1 MGIDIN
7 CDMGEAYS
15 IYKCGDDEAIMPFI
29 TSANVACGFHGSDP
43 TVMHKTVRLA
53 KQHGV
58 KVGAHPSFPD
68 RDGFGRRYMKMD
80 RDELLDTII
89 YQVAALK
96 GFLDIEGMPLNHV
109 KPHGALYGAAWT
121 DEDVAVACAEAA
133 KAFGVPMYGTTGT
146 LHESIWPKYTE
157 VKWEIF
163 ADLDYDD
170 EGRCIITRHHVSVA
184 PEQAVEQ
191 VMRVVKEGTVRSI
204 NGKDVPTKVDTICVH
219 SDTPDSVTVAKAV
232 REAIEPYL
240 A

>member
-1 MGIDIN
+1 MAIDIN

-15 IYKCGDDEAIMPFI
+15 IYKCGDDEAIMPYI
-29 TSANVACGFHGSDP
+29 TSANVACGFHASDP
-43 TVMHKTVRLA
+43 GVMHRTVVLA

-80 RDELLDTII
+80 RDELRDTII

-96 GFLDIEGMPLNHV
+96 GFLDLEGMTLNHV

-121 DEDVAVACAEAA
+121 DEDVATACAEAA
-133 KAFGVPMYGTTGT
+133 QAFGVPMYGTTGT
-146 LHESIWPKYTE
+146 LHETIWPQYTE

-170 EGRCIITRHHVSVA
+170 DGRCIITRQHTAVA
-184 PEQAVEQ
+184 PAKAVEQ
-191 VMRVVKEGTVRSI
+191 VMRVVKEGCIRSI
-204 NGKDVPTKVDTICVH
+204 NGKDVPTRVDTICVH
-219 SDTPDSVTVAKAV
+219 SDTPDSVAVAKAV
-232 REAIEPYL
+232 HEAITPYL
-240 A
+240 G